1 MTALSEHSSG
11 ASFRRTWTHLCC
23 GTSAAEVI
31 RGTGTWGEGAAFPHG
46 YEAVFSSCSAR
57 SQSCSGEPSGQP
69 RSAQNFSAK
78 RAISSLEGAIV
89 VCFLAAGLRRLAVPL
104 GASAL
109 FVGIG
114 ISLICPSSLAYEHD
128 RHRLMIRKER
138 GELPADRLVTFG
150 LRPAGSGSRSRAV
163 KPLLA
168 ARNGI
173 GQGNRRVG

>member
-69 RSAQNFSAK
+69 RSAQYFSAR
-78 RAISSLEGAIV
+78 RAIWSRVGSAGAV
-89 VCFLAAGLRRLAVPL
+89 LLVAGLRRLTVP
-104 GASAL
+104 ASAL
-109 FVGIG
+109 LVVIG
-114 ISLICPSSLAYEHD
+114 VSSIARRLDRAYLYD
-128 RHRLMIRKER
+128 TKE
-138 GELPADRLVTFG
+138 T
-150 LRPAGSGSRSRAV
+150 
-163 KPLLA
+163 
-168 ARNGI
+168 
-173 GQGNRRVG
+173 GN

>member
-69 RSAQNFSAK
+69 RSAQYFSAR
-78 RAISSLEGAIV
+78 RAISSRVGAGGAAE
-89 VCFLAAGLRRLAVPL
+89 VCFLAAGLRRLAVPF
-104 GASAL
+104 GASML
-109 FVGIG
+109 LVVIDVSFKV
-114 ISLICPSSLAYEHD
+114 LA
-128 RHRLMIRKER
+128 RQL
-138 GELPADRLVTFG
+138 
-150 LRPAGSGSRSRAV
+150 
-163 KPLLA
+163 
-168 ARNGI
+168 
-173 GQGNRRVG
+173 